1 MNKSLGKDLV
11 NRKFTIPVVPRTK
24 KNSQQV
30 FVRNG
35 RIINIPS
42 KLYQQFEKEGL
53 KVIHEKYRKKIDYP
67 VNIKAVFYVETRR
80 RIDLTNLLEALDDM
94 LVKAEVILDDN
105 RDIVASHNGSVVY
118 WDKENPR
125 IEVEITEV
133 KNYERWKANEKS
145 KIKTNSR
152 ISRRNIKK

>member
-1 MNKSLGKDLV
+1 ME
-11 NRKFTIPVVPRTK
+11 NRKFTILVVPRTK

-42 KLYQQFEKEGL
+42 KLYQQFEKECL
-53 KVIHEKYRKKIDYP
+53 KVISGKYKKKIDYP
-67 VNIKAVFYVETRR
+67 VNIKAVFYTETRR

-105 RDIVASHNGSVVY
+105 RDIIASHDGSRVY

-133 KNYERWKANEKS
+133 KNYERWKMS
-145 KIKTNSR
+145 
-152 ISRRNIKK
+152 